1 MDVWMAQD
9 LPGPCQLGE
18 VCLYATWEDN
28 NRKLQ
33 CRGVVQFH
41 CREETGFNTEPIISL
56 QLQSDFLFCVV
67 DRGQTETNACVWSS
81 TGAGAVDAT
90 SPPQG
95 WRRDGGREG
104 GGGVGPAGGQAR
116 SWLIIQIIKS
126 QKLICQADDWT
137 CTIAPHAGCCLRIS
151 LWFWGSGLHLAGVF
165 GRSWGGGPHL
175 YWSLCRCWADGRWR
189 PPAFSTTPDGGL
201 AQTPPTW
208 HISSLVS

>member
-1 MDVWMAQD
+1 MLVWIHSHAMDVWMAQD

-104 GGGVGPAGGQAR
+104 GV
-116 SWLIIQIIKS
+116 
-126 QKLICQADDWT
+126 
-137 CTIAPHAGCCLRIS
+137 
-151 LWFWGSGLHLAGVF
+151 
-165 GRSWGGGPHL
+165 GRSSRGSSTQLTDYSNHQITKADLPGRRLDVHYSASCWLLPTDQPVVLREWSSPGWGV
-175 YWSLCRCWADGRWR
+175 WA
-189 PPAFSTTPDGGL
+189 
-201 AQTPPTW
+201 
-208 HISSLVS
+208 